1 MMMHKKMAGV
11 AGVMAAVAMVGC
23 GGNQSTV
30 ASGPD
35 DAILQ
40 VRDSIIENKP
50 GAAFEMLPP
59 SYQTDI
65 NSVVADAAKR
75 MDEEIWNQGV
85 GILQQ
90 VTRILESKR
99 DLILST
105 EAMSSVPNPEDLKKN
120 WKQGVSVLQAIVRS
134 DFTNL
139 ERLQQGDVGKL
150 LSESGAKIMASA
162 TDLMASSEQAA
173 EAEAE
178 LDKIRNMTATVVSQE
193 GDTAVVKV
201 DTEGEEPEELE
212 MVRVEGRW
220 IPKDMADGFKEGIAE
235 MRENLAGLDFSSE
248 EGQQQKTMILAQM
261 GGIKSMLDQLENAK
275 TKEELEGIF
284 GGLMMGI
291 MGAMGGGM

>member
-1 MMMHKKMAGV
+1 MHKKMAGV
-11 AGVMAAVAMVGC
+11 AGLMAAMALVGC
-23 GGNQSTV
+23 GGNQPAAATS
-30 ASGPD
+30 PD
-35 DAILQ
+35 AAILQ
-40 VRDSIIENKP
+40 VRDNIIENKP
-50 GAAFEMLPP
+50 GAVFEMLPP
-59 SYQTDI
+59 SYQADI
-65 NSVVADAAKR
+65 NGVVADAAKR
-75 MDEEIWNQGV
+75 MDEDVWNQGV

-90 VTRILESKR
+90 VANILESKR

-105 EAMSSVPNPEDLKKN
+105 QAMSSLPDPEDLKKN
-120 WKQGVSVLQAIVRS
+120 WNQGVSVLQAFVQS

-139 ERLQQGDVGKL
+139 KRLQQGEVGTL
-150 LSESGAKIMASA
+150 LSESGSKIMASV

-173 EAEAE
+173 DAEAE
-178 LDKIRNMTATVVSQE
+178 LDKIRNMTATVVSQD

-284 GGLMMGI
+284 GGLMMGL

>member
-11 AGVMAAVAMVGC
+11 AGLMAAVAMVGC
-23 GGNQSTV
+23 GGNQSAV

-40 VRDSIIENKP
+40 VRDSIVENKP
-50 GAAFEMLPP
+50 EAAFEMLPP
-59 SYQTDI
+59 SYQADI

>member
-23 GGNQSTV
+23 GGNQSAV

-40 VRDSIIENKP
+40 VRDSIVENKP
-50 GAAFEMLPP
+50 EAAFEMLPP
-59 SYQTDI
+59 SYQADI